1 MISNNRYALLSLFIG
16 LEVIALGGIL
26 ESMKTFVIGNGGWG
40 TALGMVL
47 AGNGNEVTVWGPF
60 EEEIS
65 AIRNAGE
72 NSAYLPGVK
81 IPSDIQWTSKP
92 EAARDVELLVVV
104 TPSRFYRSSLG
115 KFKDNLS
122 KDVLIVNATKGLD
135 EATHQRMSE
144 VAKDILERDIAI
156 LSGPS
161 HAEEVA
167 RSVPTAVTIA
177 GERAEQIQQAFL
189 GESFR
194 VYTSDDPLG
203 VEIGG
208 TFKNV
213 IAVAAGIL
221 DGMGLGDN
229 TKAALITRGLAEIT
243 RLGVCLG
250 AQPET
255 FSGLSGIGDLI
266 VTCGSRHS
274 RNRSVGERLGKGESL
289 DQIMGGMKQVAEGVW
304 NAKAARDLA
313 AEHNIEMPITEEVC
327 KIVEEGKDPRLALKD
342 LMSRRPGAE

>member
-1 MISNNRYALLSLFIG
+1 
-16 LEVIALGGIL
+16 
-26 ESMKTFVIGNGGWG
+26 MKAFVIGNGGWG

-47 AGNGNEVTVWGPF
+47 AGNGNQVTIWGPF
-60 EEEIS
+60 EEELS
-65 AIRNAGE
+65 AIRETGE

-81 IPSDIQWTSKP
+81 IPSEIAWTSDP
-92 EAARDVELLVVV
+92 AAVSDADLVVVV
-104 TPSRFYRSSLG
+104 TPSRFYRSSLEA
-115 KFKDNLS
+115 FKPHLS
-122 KDVLIVNATKGLD
+122 EDVLIVSATKGLD
-135 EATHQRMSE
+135 ETTHQRMSE
-144 VAKDILERDIAI
+144 VAFDVLGKNIAI

-167 RSVPTAVTIA
+167 RGVPTAVTIA
-177 GERAEQIQQAFL
+177 GERAEQMQQAFL
-189 GESFR
+189 GKSFR

-229 TKAALITRGLAEIT
+229 TKAALMTRGLAEIS

-250 AQPET
+250 AKPET

-266 VTCGSRHS
+266 VTCASRHS

-289 DQIMGGMKQVAEGVW
+289 EQIMSGMKQVAEGIW

-313 AEHNIEMPITEEVC
+313 AEHGIEMPITEEVC
-327 KIVEEGKDPRLALKD
+327 KVVEDGKDPRQALKD
-342 LMSRRPGAE
+342 LMSRDPGSE

>member
-1 MISNNRYALLSLFIG
+1 
-16 LEVIALGGIL
+16 
-26 ESMKTFVIGNGGWG
+26 MKAFVIGNGGWG

-47 AGNGNEVTVWGPF
+47 ARHGNEVSIWGPF
-60 EEEIS
+60 EEEL
-65 AIRNAGE
+65 APVRETGE
-72 NSAYLPGVK
+72 NRAYLPGVK
-81 IPSDIQWTSKP
+81 IPGEIAWTSDP
-92 EAARDVELLVVV
+92 AAVGDAEMVVVV
-104 TPSRFYRSSLG
+104 TPSRFYRSSLEG
-115 KFKDNLS
+115 FKPHLPEG
-122 KDVLIVNATKGLD
+122 VPIVSATKGLD

-144 VAKDILERDIAI
+144 VAHDVLGRDIAI

-167 RSVPTAVTIA
+167 RSIPTAVTIA
-177 GERAEQIQQAFL
+177 GEQAGRMQQAFL

-194 VYTSDDPLG
+194 VYTTDDLIG

-221 DGMGLGDN
+221 DGMQLGDN
-229 TKAALITRGLAEIT
+229 SKAALITRGLAEIT

-250 AQPET
+250 ARAET

-289 DQIMGGMKQVAEGVW
+289 DQIMSGMKQVAEGIW

-313 AEHNIEMPITEEVC
+313 AEHKIEMPITEEVC
-327 KIVEEGKDPRLALKD
+327 KIVEEGKDPRQALKD
-342 LMSRRPGAE
+342 LMSREPGAESE

>member
-1 MISNNRYALLSLFIG
+1 
-16 LEVIALGGIL
+16 
-26 ESMKTFVIGNGGWG
+26 MKVFVIGNGGWG
-40 TALGMVL
+40 TALAMVL

-60 EEEIS
+60 EEEL
-65 AIRNAGE
+65 RPVRETGE
-72 NSAYLPGVK
+72 NSAYLPGVQ
-81 IPSDIQWTSKP
+81 IPDTIRWTSDP
-92 EAARDVELLVVV
+92 AAVRDAELVVVV
-104 TPSRFYRSSLG
+104 TPSRFYRSSLET
-115 KFKDNLS
+115 FNPHLPE
-122 KDVLIVNATKGLD
+122 DVLIVSATKGLD
-135 EATHQRMSE
+135 ETTHQRMSE
-144 VAKDILERDIAI
+144 VAHDVLGRDIAI

-167 RSVPTAVTIA
+167 RGIPTAVTIA
-177 GERAEQIQQAFL
+177 GERAERMQQAFL

-194 VYTSDDPLG
+194 VYTSDDLIG

-221 DGMGLGDN
+221 DGMQLGDN

-250 AQPET
+250 AKAET

-289 DQIMGGMKQVAEGVW
+289 EQIMGGMKQVAEGIW

-313 AEHNIEMPITEEVC
+313 AEHGIEMPITEEVC
-327 KIVEEGKDPRLALKD
+327 KIVEEGKDPRQALKD
-342 LMSRRPGAE
+342 LMSREPGAE